1 MVLVRGAD
9 KVVIGEVHH
18 VELLLHHTGSAV
30 HKFFWGEALGLGLLL
45 ILFAVLVSAGLEKH
59 FIALHPLKAGN
70 AVGQHGVG
78 HIANVGFAGRVRN
91 GRCDIIASF

>member
-1 MVLVRGAD
+1 MVLVCGAD
-9 KVVIGEVHH
+9 ELVVGKVHQ
-18 VELLLHHTGSAV
+18 VELLFYLGGGVV
-30 HKFFWGEALGLGLLL
+30 HKLFGGHALGLGLLL
-45 ILFAVLVSAGLEKH
+45 VFLAVLVRTGLKEH
-59 FIALHPLKAGN
+59 IIALHPLKAGN